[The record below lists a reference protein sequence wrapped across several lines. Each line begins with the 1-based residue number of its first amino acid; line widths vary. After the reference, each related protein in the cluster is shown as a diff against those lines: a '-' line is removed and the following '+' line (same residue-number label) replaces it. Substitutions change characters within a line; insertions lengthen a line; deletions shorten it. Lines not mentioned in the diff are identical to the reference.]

1 MPHVHITVTGQHT
14 PAWKRELMDRTADTI
29 HSNTSTPLK
38 NVYVYIH
45 EMDPE
50 NVRKTAPIVRID
62 WTTIPDRTQQ
72 TKNAIMTALTDM
84 LVEMTGENKM
94 EISILIND
102 IPLSCGMLGG
112 ISQADNCDW

>member
-14 PAWKRELMDRTADTI
+14 PARKRELMDRTADTI

-50 NVRKTAPIVRID
+50 NVRKLHPLSALIDDDPGSHTAGQERHHD
-62 WTTIPDRTQQ
+62 RPDRH
-72 TKNAIMTALTDM
+72 A
-84 LVEMTGENKM
+84 GG
-94 EISILIND
+94 ND
-102 IPLSCGMLGG
+102 R
-112 ISQADNCDW
+112 